1 MLSADDYDI
10 FFILQDMP
18 IVAQRMKQVLELQK
32 TKRFK
37 TIMYTPVDSDLSTK
51 REWVTKSVS
60 DINYPVTYTEW
71 GKKQILQFDSELEK
85 RLKVVYHG
93 TDFSEIYK
101 LPKEQRDTYRS
112 QGIMYDG
119 GTQVLT
125 DKFVILNVNRNQI
138 RKDYMRTF
146 ATFAEFKKIVSNA
159 YLMLLA
165 QNKDQGGDLNT
176 IASQFG
182 LVYGKDWSCPSGYR
196 AYMICPAGMI
206 NAMYNVAD
214 VTFSSSLGEG
224 FGLSSTETMCAGTPG
239 VFPDHTALTE
249 IFGGDGNRGRLV
261 KAGDTPGNHV
271 CYGAY
276 DSSLVR
282 PAINIEDAV
291 AKLKWVYDGGP
302 EVEAMTARA
311 LTWAAG
317 ITWTSINKFWIER
330 FAHACE
336 EIDRTAK
343 KK

>member
-18 IVAQRMKQVLELQK
+18 IVAQRMKQILELQK
-32 TKRFK
+32 TRKFK

-51 REWVTKSVS
+51 REWITKGIS

-71 GKKQILQFDSELEK
+71 GKKQILQFDPELEK

-93 TDFSEIYK
+93 TDFSEVYK
-101 LPKEQRDTYRS
+101 LPKEARDAYRG
-112 QGIMYDG
+112 QGIVFEG
-119 GTQVLT
+119 GVMKLT
-125 DKFVILNVNRNQI
+125 DRFVVLNVNRNQI

-146 ATFAEFKKIVSNA
+146 AAFSEFKKVVPAA
-159 YLMLLA
+159 YLIVLA
-165 QNKDQGGDLNT
+165 QNRDQGGDLT
-176 IASQFG
+176 TMASQFG
-182 LVYGKDWSCPSGYR
+182 LKFGEDWAYPSGYR
-196 AYMICPAGMI
+196 AYMVCPIETI
-206 NAMYNVAD
+206 NAMYNIAD
-214 VTFSSSLGEG
+214 VTFSTSLGEG
-224 FGLSSTETMCAGTPG
+224 FGLSSLETMCAGTPG

-291 AKLKWVYDGGP
+291 AKLKWVYDGGL
-302 EVEAMTARA
+302 EVEAMTTRA

-317 ITWTSINKFWIER
+317 ISWNTINKFWIER